1 MVHSGFVAFCLFL
14 PKTNLSL
21 LKKAQLVFDLIS
33 HLSYVD
39 DD

>member
-14 PKTNLSL
+14 LKTNLSL